1 MLYELKRQDAYSIND
16 ERMFTLAHDYED
28 AINKFTEWL
37 VKDTAWDTTVV
48 NYDINNDEL
57 VRETEVEGLD
67 DLIVTRYKVILRS
80 SIDLLDSDLNDL
92 KENILKGK
100 IGIED
105 RWLIADII
113 DYILEARSTKPFKT
127 EKNNCIWLQ
136 CKDAI
141 IRYSSKH

>member
-16 ERMFTLAHDYED
+16 EGMFTVAHDYED
-28 AINKFTEWL
+28 AINKFKKWL

-48 NYDINNDEL
+48 NYDMFNDEL

-80 SIDLLDSDLNDL
+80 SIDLLDSDL
-92 KENILKGK
+92 KELQGKVLMGK

-113 DYILEARSTKPFKT
+113 DYIMAARSTQPFKM
-127 EKNNCIWLQ
+127 Q
-136 CKDAI
+136 
-141 IRYSSKH
+141 R